1 MRSPAEKAAKGAVF
15 TALALILSY
24 VESLIPF
31 SFAIPGIKPGFA
43 NLAVMILLY
52 ISSPWEAFAVN
63 ILRILLQGFLFG
75 NLFGILYSLAGGIF
89 SFLIMIAVKRTG
101 QFTVTGV
108 SIAGGAAHNIAQLIV
123 ASLIVSDPKILS
135 FMPVLTAAG
144 ATSGLLTGIIA
155 SVVVRRLK
163 SVSAVDLQK

>member
-31 SFAIPGIKPGFA
+31 SFAVPGIKPGFA

-52 ISSPWEAFAVN
+52 ISSPWDAFAVN
-63 ILRILLQGFLFG
+63 ILRIVLQGFLFG
-75 NLFGILYSLAGGIF
+75 NMFGILYSLAGGIF
-89 SFLIMIAVKRTG
+89 SFLVMLTVKRTG
-101 QFTVTGV
+101 QLTAAGV

-123 ASLIVSDPKILS
+123 ASLVVNDPRILS

-144 ATSGLLTGIIA
+144 ATSGLLTGLIA
-155 SVVVRRLK
+155 SVIIRRLK
-163 SVSAVDLQK
+163 NISAMDTQK